1 MTVEEKEIRI
11 NGEYIIRVPYGESY
25 RISVPAG
32 DELYLL
38 RTRKQLDEKDKTVIS
53 EDMGSYIAGYAKSF
67 AECATYSEDIKSAK
81 TTNRMLLDEGSVPR
95 FCMGTVETAGP
106 DKVDFHDHP
115 MLDQLFLGL
124 KGCRCKCVADRAEE
138 GLTENTLLHVPL
150 GSNHAV
156 QAAEGD
162 RMYYAWLDFFL
173 TLEDQE
179 YMSRQHKT
187 DRQEK

>member
-1 MTVEEKEIRI
+1 MI
-11 NGEYIIRVPYGESY
+11 
-25 RISVPAG
+25 A
-32 DELYLL
+32 
-38 RTRKQLDEKDKTVIS
+38 
-53 EDMGSYIAGYAKSF
+53 EDTGSYIAGYAKSF

-81 TTNRMLLDEGSVPR
+81 TTNRMLLDEGLVPR

-138 GLTENTLLHVPL
+138 VLTENMLLHVPL

-156 QAAEGD
+156 EAAD
-162 RMYYAWLDFFL
+162 SDMMYYAWLDFFL

-179 YMSRQHKT
+179 YMSRQHKI
-187 DRQEK
+187 DRNEK